1 MGRSLHRRGLAAAL
15 VLGAA
20 LVAGDAA
27 TGPAAASNS
36 SPSGAG
42 AGPASAAGYPA
53 APMPA
58 VPSDHVPEI
67 EAAVLALTGDHTFKG
82 AAIGIAILDVDTGHY
97 LAASNEHEPL
107 NPASN
112 AKLYTA
118 AAALATLHGDHR
130 YETTLAG
137 KVKGGS
143 VGGPLVLR
151 GHGDPSL
158 RAGDLWEMVQ
168 ELRARGIKKID
179 GDILVDQR
187 FFDEQ
192 FTPPAFDQQPNE
204 WAAFRAPVSAVAI
217 DENTVTMTVRP
228 TSEGNPAV
236 VTFDP
241 PGFVDVDGTVKTAE
255 AGADTVGLA
264 LSGSGR
270 RLSARVSG
278 AIAIDSRVARYSRR
292 VDDPT
297 LLAGYVLKSLLD
309 EARIEVTGEV
319 KAGSSNAGAIL
330 ARHVSAPLG
339 TLLYELGKVSD
350 NFYAEMV
357 FKTLGGETKGRPARS
372 DAGSEAVTRWLT
384 KVGAMDAGVV
394 IKNGSGLFDANRV
407 TAASTAQL
415 LRAAWRDPAVQNEFV
430 AQLAIGGVDG
440 TLKNRFV
447 REKQRRAVRAKTG
460 TLDDAIALSGYVLGP
475 PGKGPIAYSIFFNK
489 IEGKAHGARHAAD
502 KLVEIL
508 ARRHWGD

>member
-1 MGRSLHRRGLAAAL
+1 MPVSLA
-15 VLGAA
+15 GAA
-20 LVAGDAA
+20 
-27 TGPAAASNS
+27 S
-36 SPSGAG
+36 
-42 AGPASAAGYPA
+42 YPP

-58 VPSDHVPEI
+58 VPNDHVADL
-67 EAAVLALTGDHTFKG
+67 EAALLAITGDHTFKG

-130 YETTLAG
+130 YETTLSG
-137 KVKGGS
+137 KTKGS
-143 VGGPLVLR
+143 AVTGPLVLR

-158 RAGDLWEMVQ
+158 RSSDLWELVQ
-168 ELRARGIKKID
+168 ELHARGIKRVD

-187 FFDEQ
+187 FFDDQ
-192 FTPPAFDQQPNE
+192 TTPPAFEQQPNE
-204 WAAFRAPVSAVAI
+204 WAAFRAPVSAIAVN
-217 DENTVTMTVRP
+217 ENTVTMTVRP
-228 TSEGNPAV
+228 TSEGGAAI

-241 PGFVDVDGTVKTAE
+241 PGFVDVDGTVKTSE

-264 LSGSGR
+264 LAPAGK
-270 RLSARVSG
+270 RLSAKVSG
-278 AIAIDSRVARYSRR
+278 AIAIDSKVARYTRR
-292 VDDPT
+292 VDDPN
-297 LLAGYVLKSLLD
+297 LLAGFVLRSLLD
-309 EARIEVTGEV
+309 DAHIEVTGEV
-319 KAGSSNAGAIL
+319 KAGASNAGSIL

-357 FKTLGGETKGRPARS
+357 FKSLGGEAKGRPARS
-372 DAGSEAVTRWLT
+372 DAGAEIVARWLT

-394 IKNGSGLFDANRV
+394 IKNGSGLFDSNRV

-440 TLKNRFV
+440 TLRNRFP

-475 PGKGPIAYSIFFNK
+475 PGKATLAFSIFFNG

-502 KLVEIL
+502 KLVELI
-508 ARRHWGD
+508 ARRQWGDEPAR